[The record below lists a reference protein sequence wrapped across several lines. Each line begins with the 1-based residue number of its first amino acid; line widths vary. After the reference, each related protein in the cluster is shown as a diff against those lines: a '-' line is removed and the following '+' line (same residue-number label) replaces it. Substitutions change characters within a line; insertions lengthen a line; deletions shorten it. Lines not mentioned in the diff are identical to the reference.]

1 MINHYLGDDRI
12 PTHPCSQETS
22 QSSGYQIVSSVCNIT
37 ERCLPMEAFTVD
49 MITKDIHGIMKKKIK
64 VKKKNMQKQ
73 IFESYMKKVVF

>member
-1 MINHYLGDDRI
+1 
-12 PTHPCSQETS
+12 
-22 QSSGYQIVSSVCNIT
+22 
-37 ERCLPMEAFTVD
+37 MEAFTVD

>member
-1 MINHYLGDDRI
+1 MIQTACLVINHYLGDDRI

-22 QSSGYQIVSSVCNIT
+22 QSSGYQIVSSVCTIT

-64 VKKKNMQKQ
+64 VKKKKHAETN
-73 IFESYMKKVVF
+73 I